1 MQKNTIKILFV
12 FSILIGITSCASVK
26 KKDEKLSL
34 CNCLKM
40 IIENPELKDKA
51 EPPKG
56 CEWLKD
62 LDEEEGQKLFMNAMT
77 ECPDLM
83 QSLMEGAQPAN
94 EERAIEEENE

>member
-34 CNCLKM
+34 CNCLKI
-40 IIENPELKDKA
+40 IIENPELKDNA

-83 QSLMEGAQPAN
+83 QSLMKQGALEN